1 VLKRFWGRGGIGRR
15 TSLRCWRE
23 QSRGSS
29 SLPVPMNTAKRVA
42 LAVACVVSAALGAC
56 SPSRNAA
63 PAFTIA
69 QDREPASLNA
79 ALLNGASAAQWGLL
93 LYSYLL
99 KFNDRGELIGDVAT
113 EVPSLKNGDISKDG
127 LRITYHLRRGVRF
140 SDGVP
145 LTARDAVYSIN
156 AILNPRN
163 NVQSRFGYDQIA
175 SARAIGDWTLE
186 LRMKRAFA
194 PALTII
200 MTPSGF
206 PILPAHLLAK
216 YPEFNDVDFDVRPV
230 GSGPFKV
237 TEWVHGDHVTLEA
250 NKSYWQ
256 GVAHVKRLAIR
267 FIASPTTIVNQ
278 LRTREIQGFFNA
290 DPIVY
295 DQLRRI
301 AGQRVTKT
309 PLDYIGAIIFNT
321 ADPVTADARVRH
333 ALAEA
338 IDIPNLIQRVYH
350 GALTAKDAG
359 RGLFMWAYNPAIT
372 RDVRYD
378 PQAARREL
386 QALGW
391 VTGPDGLRRKS
402 GKPLEL
408 LFILQAEAPADSI
421 IANAVQQ
428 YEKAVGASV
437 HLKSY
442 RVEQLVAP
450 VSSGG
455 PVYGGKFQ
463 MALYPFNPGDDPDT
477 TDQFSCANVPPH
489 GYNKS
494 RICDRRIDA
503 LLKAGNST
511 FDRDQRQKAYD
522 ELQRLLQAE
531 MPLILLYQGRQV
543 NSFADRLRG
552 QTTSLNGAF
561 WNAAAWELRGA

>member
-1 VLKRFWGRGGIGRR
+1 MVLY
-15 TSLRCWRE
+15 
-23 QSRGSS
+23 
-29 SLPVPMNTAKRVA
+29 A
-42 LAVACVVSAALGAC
+42 LIALLGAC
-56 SPSRNAA
+56 SGSGQQGQTAGL
-63 PAFTIA
+63 TMA
-69 QDREPASLNA
+69 QDREPLSLNA

-99 KFNDRGELIGDVAT
+99 KFDDRGQLVGDLAS
-113 EVPSLKNGDISKDG
+113 EVPSLANGGISSDG
-127 LRITYHLRRGVRF
+127 LRITYHLRKGVRF
-140 SDGVP
+140 SDGAP

-175 SARAIGDWTLE
+175 SARAKDDWTLE

-216 YPEFNDVDFDVRPV
+216 YPEFNDVDFGVHPV
-230 GSGPFKV
+230 GSGPFKAV
-237 TEWVHGDHVTLEA
+237 EWAHGDSVTLEP
-250 NKSYWQ
+250 NPSYWR
-256 GVAHVKRLAIR
+256 GAPHVKRLVVR

-278 LRTREIQGFFNA
+278 LRTHEIQGFFNA

-301 AGQRVTKT
+301 PGQRVTKT
-309 PLDYIGAIIFNT
+309 PLDYVGAIIFNT
-321 ADPVTADARVRH
+321 SDPLTANPRVRH
-333 ALAEA
+333 ALAQA
-338 IDIPNLIQRVYH
+338 IDIPHLIQSVYH

-372 RDVRYD
+372 RDIAYD
-378 PQAARREL
+378 PQAARR
-386 QALGW
+386 ALAAEGW
-391 VTGPDGLRRKS
+391 IAGPDGLRRKS

-408 LFILQAEAPADSI
+408 LFILQAEAPADAI

-428 YEKAVGASV
+428 YEKAVGASIR
-437 HLKSY
+437 LKSY
-442 RVEQLVAP
+442 RVEQLVSP
-450 VSSGG
+450 ISSGG

-477 TDQFSCANVPPH
+477 TDQFSCSNVPPR

-494 RICDRRIDA
+494 RICDPRIDA

-511 FDRDQRQKAYD
+511 FEKSKRQRAYD
-522 ELQRLLQAE
+522 GLQRLLQE
-531 MPLILLYQGRQV
+531 QLPLVLLYQGRQV
-543 NSFADRLRG
+543 NAFTERLKG

-561 WNAAAWELRGA
+561 WNAGAWRFP

>member
-1 VLKRFWGRGGIGRR
+1 MAILCLALGTSVGCSSGRGA
-15 TSLRCWRE
+15 
-23 QSRGSS
+23 
-29 SLPVPMNTAKRVA
+29 PPA
-42 LAVACVVSAALGAC
+42 L
-56 SPSRNAA
+56 
-63 PAFTIA
+63 TIA

-79 ALLNGASAAQWGLL
+79 ALLNGAAAAQWGLL
-93 LYSYLL
+93 IYSYLL
-99 KFNDRGELIGDVAT
+99 KFNDRGQLMGDVAT
-113 EVPSLKNGDISKDG
+113 QVPSLANGGISSDG
-127 LRITYHLRRGVRF
+127 LRITYHLHKGVRF
-140 SDGVP
+140 ADGVP

-156 AILNPRN
+156 AVLNPRN

-175 SARAIGDWTLE
+175 SARAKDDWTLE

-194 PALTII
+194 PALATI

-216 YPEFNDVDFDVRPV
+216 YSQFNDVDFDAHPV

-237 TEWVHGDHVTLEA
+237 VQWARGDHVTLEA
-250 NKSYWQ
+250 NERYWQ
-256 GVAHVKRLAIR
+256 AAPYVKRLIVR

-278 LRTREIQGFFNA
+278 LHTGEIAGFFNA

-309 PLDYIGAIIFNT
+309 PLDYVGAIIFNT
-321 ADPVTADARVRH
+321 ADPVTANPRVRH
-333 ALAEA
+333 ALAQA
-338 IDIPNLIQRVYH
+338 IDIPDLVQRVYH

-372 RDVRYD
+372 RDVGYD
-378 PQAARREL
+378 PPAARRTLAAE
-386 QALGW
+386 GW
-391 VTGPDGLRRKS
+391 IAGADGLRRKS

-408 LFILQAEAPADSI
+408 LLILQAEAPADSI
-421 IANAVQQ
+421 IGNAVQQ
-428 YEKAVGASV
+428 YEKAVGVSV

-455 PVYGGKFQ
+455 PVYGGRFQ

-477 TDQFSCANVPPH
+477 TDQFSCANIPPH

-494 RICDRRIDA
+494 RICDPRIDT

-511 FDRDQRQKAYD
+511 FDKAKRQRVYD
-522 ELQRLLQAE
+522 ELQRVLQDR
-531 MPLILLYQGRQV
+531 MPLVLLYQGRQV
-543 NSFADRLRG
+543 NAFTDRLMG
-552 QTTSLNGAF
+552 QTTSVNGAF
-561 WNAAAWELRGA
+561 WNAGAWRLRSGY